1 MDNTANRMAYR
12 GTHESSGDPSIFD
25 PRVDGPAT
33 TVGHAFHVPVRAWA
47 ASTFVGW
54 AVVAAAMIGLG
65 WVLVAEILP
74 EGVAAWDRS
83 VATWFVAQRTDTLN
97 TITAFGS
104 MLGST
109 FVVIGIAVVV
119 GIILAIRHHWREIG
133 FLAAA
138 LLIEVGAFLAATF
151 AINRPRPAVP
161 QLDVAPPTS
170 SYPSGHTAAALVLYV
185 GIAIIVWTLTDNRA
199 LRLLFW
205 ALAVLVPI
213 FVALSRLYR
222 GMHHAT
228 DVIASV
234 FLAIAS
240 ITCAVMVTRVTSA
253 VSDASGAEPA
263 KAERSAAARHEVSA

>member
-1 MDNTANRMAYR
+1 MDDTANRMAYR
-12 GTHESSGDPSIFD
+12 GTHEQRDAPSIFD

-33 TVGHAFHVPVRAWA
+33 TVGHAFRGPVCAWA
-47 ASTFVGW
+47 ASTFASW
-54 AVVAAAMIGLG
+54 AVVAAALIGLG

-97 TITAFGS
+97 TVTAFGS

-199 LRLLFW
+199 LRVLFW
-205 ALAVLVPI
+205 TLAALVPI

-234 FLAIAS
+234 LLAIAS

-263 KAERSAAARHEVSA
+263 KADRSASARHEVSA